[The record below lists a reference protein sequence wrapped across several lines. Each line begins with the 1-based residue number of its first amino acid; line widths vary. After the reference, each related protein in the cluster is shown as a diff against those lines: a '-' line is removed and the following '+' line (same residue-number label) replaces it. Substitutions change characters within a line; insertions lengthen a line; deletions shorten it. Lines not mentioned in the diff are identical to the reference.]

1 MWNIMVIKALYVQ
14 CCGYYMMW
22 FIIYNVAKMIIFVS
36 CPSVICDFLS
46 SNYAESAN

>member
-1 MWNIMVIKALYVQ
+1 MLWLLYDVVYNI
-14 CCGYYMMW
+14 
-22 FIIYNVAKMIIFVS
+22 NVAKMIIFVS